1 MLKEPGVTATRT
13 EQRTPNANSFH
24 EPPRSTRSGPVA
36 GRGGFADGLDALVY
50 LAEGDPANASIS
62 ALAMVPVIG
71 AKATA
76 ARRVVKVA
84 DVVGE
89 AGGNSVWALNKWD
102 RGRAIE
108 KALGH
113 TLGNCQ
119 TIDKLVGR
127 TATSIKSIDLNAK
140 TYQNMGQLGGKL
152 RKYVDDLA
160 DFKGTTY
167 KRVDYFPGRNFDDR
181 VLELAI
187 PSRGVTAAQ
196 RQALEQAIRYGASRG
211 VDVRIIPV
219 H

>member
-1 MLKEPGVTATRT
+1 VGTTTL
-13 EQRTPNANSFH
+13 
-24 EPPRSTRSGPVA
+24 PV
-36 GRGGFADGLDALVY
+36 GGAFKAL
-50 LAEGDPANASIS
+50 G
-62 ALAMVPVIG
+62 IG
-71 AKATA
+71 AKAAKATKA
-76 ARRVVKVA
+76 ADAAA
-84 DVVGE
+84 D
-89 AGGNSVWALNKWD
+89 SVWALNKWD

-113 TLGNCQ
+113 NLGNCQ

-140 TYQNMGQLGGKL
+140 TYQNMSKIGSKL
-152 RKYVDDLA
+152 REYVDDLA
-160 DFKGTTY
+160 DFKGTRY
-167 KRVDYFPGRNFDDR
+167 QGADYLPGQDFDAR

-196 RQALEQAIRYGASRG
+196 RQALEQAVRYGASRG

>member
-1 MLKEPGVTATRT
+1 MW
-13 EQRTPNANSFH
+13 
-24 EPPRSTRSGPVA
+24 SG
-36 GRGGFADGLDALVY
+36 
-50 LAEGDPANASIS
+50 
-62 ALAMVPVIG
+62 
-71 AKATA
+71 
-76 ARRVVKVA
+76 RR
-84 DVVGE
+84 
-89 AGGNSVWALNKWD
+89 GGNSVWALNKWD

-113 TLGNCQ
+113 TLGNRQ

-140 TYQNMGQLGGKL
+140 TYQNMSKLGSKL
-152 RKYVDDLA
+152 REYVDDLA
-160 DFKGTTY
+160 DFKGTRY
-167 KRVDYFPGRNFDDR
+167 KRVDYLPGQDFDDR

-211 VDVRIIPV
+211 VDVRIVPV